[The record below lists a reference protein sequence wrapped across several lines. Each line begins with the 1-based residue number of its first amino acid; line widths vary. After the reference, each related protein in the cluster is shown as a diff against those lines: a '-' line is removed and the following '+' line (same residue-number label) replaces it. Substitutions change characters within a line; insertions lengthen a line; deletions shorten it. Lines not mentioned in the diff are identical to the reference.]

1 MLDTEGKMENQLHI
15 GGLARQVGVAP
26 SLVRYYEEIGL
37 LPPAT
42 RTDNGY
48 RVYHQDDIERLRFIQ
63 RAKALDF
70 SLEEIKE
77 ILDLREQGQAPC
89 AYVINQI
96 GTKIDE
102 VECKIA
108 ALTHLKSELVQL
120 QAEAARLP
128 LAEVEAKSCVCHLI
142 ENQQLIAL
150 DELKVET

>member
-1 MLDTEGKMENQLHI
+1 MENQLHI
-15 GGLARQVGVAP
+15 GDLARQAGVAP

-37 LPPAT
+37 LPPAV

-48 RVYHQDDIERLRFIQ
+48 RVYHQADVERLHFIQ

-70 SLEEIKE
+70 SLEEIGE
-77 ILDLREQGQAPC
+77 ILGLRERGEAPC

-96 GTKIDE
+96 GA
-102 VECKIA
+102 KIA
-108 ALTHLKSELVQL
+108 EVDRKMAALARLKAELVQL

-128 LAEVEAKSCVCHLI
+128 LVDIEAKSCVCHLI

-150 DELKVET
+150 AED